1 MRRIAAIALALLAV
15 ALGAAPA
22 SAQECV
28 TAEPPAVSTP
38 EKPLR
43 LGIFPL
49 AAGSAGAAQA
59 QPAPEDPAK
68 AMAALHR
75 LRAPGREL
83 VVRLNRMFW
92 ADGDAGLARFAAL
105 VDGYAREGF
114 RSELQVRYH
123 PPEGRAGD
131 IAGWLEYVRAAVRT
145 FAPRRSVVALSI
157 TNEANLPGSPNTSDG
172 FYAGVRDALVQGV
185 IAARAE
191 ADRLGRPD
199 LSIGFSYAY
208 RNSPESDNAFWE
220 ELGRK
225 GGPAFAAAVGHVGLQ
240 VYPGLFWPPVTTDPS
255 GDVVEALTL
264 LRSCW
269 MPKAGL
275 GAGVPLWVTE
285 NGYATRGGTGEERQA
300 ADLTATIGALARY
313 AGTLGITDYRYFN
326 LRDNRST
333 GPDLFDAVGLLF
345 DDYREK
351 RAFAAF
357 RGAVERHGAAAPAAA
372 GGDGGGSGGPGT
384 AAPQALRVT
393 VRPRTAVR
401 GRRTLLRI
409 RVRRGGRNVR
419 KALVRVGHRHK
430 RTGGRGRVRLRY
442 RFVGRPG
449 RRLVRVTSN
458 GTRATA
464 TIRVRRSS
472 GM

>member
-1 MRRIAAIALALLAV
+1 MLAIALALV
-15 ALGAAPA
+15 CAAPA
-22 SAQECV
+22 AAQDCV
-28 TAEPPAVSTP
+28 SAEPPAVSAP
-38 EKPLR
+38 ERPLR

-59 QPAPEDPAK
+59 EPAPEDPAK
-68 AMAALHR
+68 ALDALRR
-75 LRAPGREL
+75 LRPPGREL
-83 VVRLNRMFW
+83 IVRLNRMFW
-92 ADGDAGLARFAAL
+92 ADGDAGLARFAGL

-114 RSELQVRYH
+114 RTELQVRYH
-123 PPEGRAGD
+123 PPDGHAGD

-208 RNSPESDNAFWE
+208 RNSPQADDAFWE
-220 ELGRK
+220 ELGAK
-225 GGPAFAAAVGHVGLQ
+225 GGAAFAAAVDHVGLQ
-240 VYPGLFWPPVTTDPS
+240 VYPGLFWPPATTDPA
-255 GDVVEALTL
+255 GDVIEAMTL
-264 LRSCW
+264 LRDCW

-275 GAGVPLWVTE
+275 GRDVALWVTE

-300 ADLTATIGALARY
+300 ADLTATLDALARY
-313 AGTLGITDYRYFN
+313 SGTLGITDYRYFN

-351 RAFAAF
+351 AAFAAF
-357 RGAVERHGAAAPAAA
+357 RGAVARARRRGSGRARGAGNGSGACVAGDRSAANRRAGPPDAAA
-372 GGDGGGSGGPGT
+372 D
-384 AAPQALRVT
+384 
-393 VRPRTAVR
+393 PRAE
-401 GRRTLLRI
+401 RRAWR
-409 RVRRGGRNVR
+409 
-419 KALVRVGHRHK
+419 
-430 RTGGRGRVRLRY
+430 
-442 RFVGRPG
+442 
-449 RRLVRVTSN
+449 
-458 GTRATA
+458 
-464 TIRVRRSS
+464 
-472 GM
+472 

>member
-1 MRRIAAIALALLAV
+1 MRRAVPLALAV
-15 ALGAAPA
+15 ALCWSAPA
-22 SAQECV
+22 AAQDCVSAD
-28 TAEPPAVSTP
+28 PPAPAGTQ
-38 EKPLR
+38 PLR
-43 LGIFPL
+43 MGIFPL

-59 QPAPEDPAK
+59 EPAPEDPTK
-68 AMAALHR
+68 ALAALR
-75 LRAPGREL
+75 ALRAPGKEL
-83 VVRLNRMFW
+83 IVRLNRMFW
-92 ADGDAGLARFAAL
+92 ADGDAGLARFAGL

-123 PPEGRAGD
+123 PPEGHAGD

-172 FYAGVRDALVQGV
+172 FYAGVREALVQGV

-191 ADRLGRPD
+191 ADRHGRAD

-208 RNSPESDNAFWE
+208 RNSPQADDAFWE
-220 ELGRK
+220 ELGAR

-240 VYPGLFWPPVTTDPS
+240 VYPGLFWPPATTDPA
-255 GDVVEALTL
+255 GDVLEALTL
-264 LRSCW
+264 LRDCW

-275 GAGVPLWVTE
+275 GRAVPLWVTE

-300 ADLTATIGALARY
+300 ADLTATLDALARWSG
-313 AGTLGITDYRYFN
+313 ALGVTDYRYFN

-351 RAFAAF
+351 QAFGAF
-357 RGAVERHGAAAPAAA
+357 RDAVAARGAAAPAAPA
-372 GGDGGGSGGPGT
+372 GPG
-384 AAPQALRVT
+384 AAPRAAQRLRVT
-393 VRPRTAVR
+393 VRPRSVRR

-409 RVRRGGRNVR
+409 RVRSGGAGVSG
-419 KALVRVGHRHK
+419 ALVRVGGRRV
-430 RTGGRGRVRLRY
+430 RTGRSGRARLRY

-449 RRLVRVTSN
+449 RRLVRVTSH
-458 GTRATA
+458 GRRATA
-464 TIRVRRSS
+464 RLRILPS
-472 GM
+472 GT